1 MKRLSYGYRDEP
13 CHLPSRGT
21 IAARRACSSLA
32 VCADKPGRLRARA
45 FSSHYGVTLI
55 AEMQFADDD
64 DTSLVGDDLTRSNN
78 A

>member
-21 IAARRACSSLA
+21 IAARRACSTLA
-32 VCADKPGRLRARA
+32 VCADKPESLRARA
-45 FSSHYGVTLI
+45 FSSHYGVTLF

-64 DTSLVGDDLTRSNN
+64 HTSLVGDDSTRSNN
-78 A
+78 V